1 MSDDLNGQIK
11 NIEIHPAELAKSKL
25 IRDIFGIEDTKESIK
40 NPLNTIIFLDSKI
53 VNQNNNDKKTSLI
66 NKVSLSSSTTNKTV
80 LKKLPK
86 KITYYSNDMPKQ
98 ENPIISDTE
107 PAIKK
112 DNLYGLIKNIVTTS
126 DLSTFAN
133 NQSKSKNKIENNSLN
148 YIPCMNCNEMINID
162 KIDQHTNSCLI
173 VKEEVNQ
180 AEESKYTYHL
190 IDFKLKKLQ
199 SHIIQIYDNNKL
211 SNDSHYLHI
220 LTQTMKDSIEVA
232 KISALSLSSLKK
244 YSINLD
250 VRFN

>member
-1 MSDDLNGQIK
+1 MSDDLNSKIK
-11 NIEIHPAELAKSKL
+11 NIELHPAELAKSKL

-53 VNQNNNDKKTSLI
+53 VNQNNDDKKISLI

-80 LKKLPK
+80 LKKLPI
-86 KITYYSNDMPKQ
+86 KITFYSNELSIH
-98 ENPIISDTE
+98 ENPLSDRE
-107 PAIKK
+107 FANKNK
-112 DNLYGLIKNIVTTS
+112 DNLYGLIKNIITTS
-126 DLSTFAN
+126 DLSAINN
-133 NQSKSKNKIENNSLN
+133 NQSKVKNKIESNSLN

-173 VKEEVNQ
+173 VKDEVNQ
-180 AEESKYTYHL
+180 AEESKYSYHL

-220 LTQTMKDSIEVA
+220 LTQTIKDSIEVA
-232 KISALSLSSLKK
+232 KISALSLTSLKK